1 MKSRTLVVRGHQG
14 VGKTT
19 LSQHIAEGHA
29 FCRISKDDSYVPV
42 IEAYGDYKAASNIAY
57 LAMRSI
63 LRANPNSGTNF
74 VLDAPF
80 NGTLGAEELM
90 SDLTELG
97 FATKSVLV
105 ICSNRDSL
113 SERLRARIG
122 QTSPNHLLTSL
133 DEIITYRGTLEA
145 EPFEGELE
153 VDTAP
158 GSLLPSVLARQCV
171 NYLIH
176 DET

>member
-1 MKSRTLVVRGHQG
+1 MKSRALIIRGHQG

-19 LSQHIAEGHA
+19 LSQYIAEDHA
-29 FCRISKDDSYVPV
+29 FCRISKDDIYVPV
-42 IEAYGDYKAASNIAY
+42 IEAYGDHKAASNIAY
-57 LAMRSI
+57 IAMRSI
-63 LRANPNSGTNF
+63 LAANPNSGTNF

-97 FATKSVLV
+97 FAAKSVLV
-105 ICSNRDSL
+105 LCSDRDSWNK
-113 SERLRARIG
+113 RLQARIG

-133 DEIITYRGTLEA
+133 DDIISYRGSLEV
-145 EPFEGELE
+145 EPFAGELV

-158 GSLLPSVLARQCV
+158 GSAPSKVLAQQCV
-171 NYLIH
+171 NYLAGS
-176 DET
+176 ES